1 MFMLKYLRGRV
12 KSLKGDIE
20 SAPHWRNGNCRL
32 QKRAPSPSQ
41 GEEQL
46 TNKVSPYYSIGCTSS
61 GGEDGYSV
69 PPCINNT

>member
-1 MFMLKYLRGRV
+1 MFMLKYLRGRF

-20 SAPHWRNGNCRL
+20 LAPHWRNGNCRL
-32 QKRAPSPSQ
+32 PKTASYLSH

-46 TNKVSPYYSIGCTSS
+46 TNKVSPHYSIGCTSS
-61 GGEDGYSV
+61 GGDDGYSV